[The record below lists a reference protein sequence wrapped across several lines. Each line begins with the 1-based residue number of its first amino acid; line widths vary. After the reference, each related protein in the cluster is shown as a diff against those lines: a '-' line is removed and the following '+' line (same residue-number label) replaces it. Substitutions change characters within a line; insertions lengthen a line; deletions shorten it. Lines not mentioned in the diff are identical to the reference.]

1 MIKIDVDEDLPTVTW
16 GDSDKA
22 KVGNWVLA
30 IGNPFG
36 LVNTVTAGIISA
48 RARDISVGPFDDFI
62 QTDASINRGNS
73 GGPLFNL
80 DGEVIGVN
88 TAIFSPSGG
97 SVGIGFAVPSD
108 LAKGV
113 IAQLQKF
120 GKTRRGWLGVRIQTV
135 TEDIAESLGL
145 IDTKGALVSGV
156 MPDGPA
162 KLSGMK
168 SGDVILYFDDKEVE
182 DMKSLPR
189 IVAETEIDKPVN
201 VKVWRNGQLMNLQ
214 VIVGEMKE
222 EVQVSESKV
231 NNNSEPVEVTELG
244 LLVSSIT
251 VEVKEKFNIP
261 NNVQGV
267 IVLNVETNSDASKKG
282 ILPGDIISEVSQNQI
297 FSPLDLQNRLQE
309 EIKASRDF
317 ALLLINRKGNLSYI
331 AVKIN
336 KN

>member
-1 MIKIDVDEDLPTVTW
+1 
-16 GDSDKA
+16 
-22 KVGNWVLA
+22 
-30 IGNPFG
+30 
-36 LVNTVTAGIISA
+36 
-48 RARDISVGPFDDFI
+48 
-62 QTDASINRGNS
+62 
-73 GGPLFNL
+73 
-80 DGEVIGVN
+80 
-88 TAIFSPSGG
+88 
-97 SVGIGFAVPSD
+97 
-108 LAKGV
+108 
-113 IAQLQKF
+113 
-120 GKTRRGWLGVRIQTV
+120 
-135 TEDIAESLGL
+135 
-145 IDTKGALVSGV
+145 
-156 MPDGPA
+156 
-162 KLSGMK
+162 
-168 SGDVILYFDDKEVE
+168 
-182 DMKSLPR
+182 MKSLPR